1 MWTFDMV
8 EKLERD
14 AGHLG
19 VDPAPYENALSQ
31 IKKGIGVS
39 VGSLLLRELAAKSAR
54 WLGLSRRKLLPF
66 SPNARPL
73 RAGARPQVH

>member
-1 MWTFDMV
+1 MTRAISA
-8 EKLERD
+8 LTLRQ
-14 AGHLG
+14 
-19 VDPAPYENALSQ
+19 YENALSQ

-39 VGSLLLRELAAKSAR
+39 VGSLLLRELAANYAR
-54 WLGLSRRKLLPF
+54 WLGVSRRKLLPF

>member
-8 EKLERD
+8 KNWSVTRAISALTLRQ
-14 AGHLG
+14 
-19 VDPAPYENALSQ
+19 YENALSQ